1 MSTGPNYSI
10 QKLFFN
16 LAWRMELLV
25 TRYKPWIMIILL
37 VLLVSFA
44 IYRWWQGPLLPS
56 YEVVS
61 SPLIQTVV
69 ASGRVEKVSRTQIG
83 SEITGVVLERLVQEG
98 DRVSRG
104 DVLLVLKSDE
114 ISAQVR
120 QAEAELK
127 ELATTR
133 RPQAEF
139 DLANAKVQL
148 EQAQREAVRRRNT
161 ELGILSAEER
171 EKSIEAEKLARNNLE
186 SARLKVAS
194 LAPDKVE
201 ETKLRE
207 QLAALQAQLAKTKI
221 RAEVSG
227 IILTRNVEPGD
238 LVQPSQ
244 TLFTI
249 ALDGATEIRVPFDER
264 NLPLLALQQ
273 KAAVITDAYPDQPF
287 PAHINFIAPSIDAQR
302 GTVDVRLTVDPVP
315 DFLRQDMTVS
325 VNVETNKRE
334 QTLVIPNDAL
344 SSISGN
350 KAMVILVRDRKI
362 QRHPITL
369 GLRGLVMSEV
379 VAGLKEGDH
388 VLTDAESVLK
398 DGIRVRI
405 EQTKRV
411 LQSQTDPTNSKNE
424 LPVKFD

>member
-1 MSTGPNYSI
+1 
-10 QKLFFN
+10 
-16 LAWRMELLV
+16 MELLV

-350 KAMVILVRDRKI
+350 KAMVILVRNRKI

>member
-1 MSTGPNYSI
+1 
-10 QKLFFN
+10 
-16 LAWRMELLV
+16 MELLV

-44 IYRWWQGPLLPS
+44 TYRWWQGPLLPS

-133 RPQAEF
+133 RPQAEV

-194 LAPDKVE
+194 LARDKVE

-207 QLAALQAQLAKTKI
+207 RLAALQAQLAKTKI

-273 KAAVITDAYPDQPF
+273 KAAVITDAYPNQPF

-302 GTVDVRLTVDPVP
+302 GTIDVRLTVDPVP

-334 QTLVIPNDAL
+334 RTLVIPNDAL

-379 VAGLKEGDH
+379 VVGLKEGDH

-398 DGIRVRI
+398 DGTRVRI

>member
-1 MSTGPNYSI
+1 
-10 QKLFFN
+10 
-16 LAWRMELLV
+16 MELLV

-37 VLLVSFA
+37 VLVVSFA
-44 IYRWWQGPLLPS
+44 TYRWWQGPLLPS

-133 RPQAEF
+133 RPQAEV

-148 EQAQREAVRRRNT
+148 EQAQREALRRRNS

-171 EKSIEAEKLARNNLE
+171 EKSIEAERLARNNLE

-207 QLAALQAQLAKTKI
+207 RLAALQAQLAKTKI

-273 KAAVITDAYPDQPF
+273 KAAVIADAYPDQPF

-325 VNVETNKRE
+325 VNVETNQRE
-334 QTLVIPNDAL
+334 RTLVIPNDAL

-379 VAGLKEGDH
+379 VAGLKEGDY

-398 DGIRVRI
+398 DGTRVRI

-411 LQSQTDPTNSKNE
+411 LQSQADQTNSKNE

>member
-1 MSTGPNYSI
+1 M
-10 QKLFFN
+10 
-16 LAWRMELLV
+16 LV

-334 QTLVIPNDAL
+334 RTLVIPNDAL

>member
-1 MSTGPNYSI
+1 M
-10 QKLFFN
+10 
-16 LAWRMELLV
+16 LV

-398 DGIRVRI
+398 DGTRVRI
-405 EQTKRV
+405 EKTKPV
-411 LQSQTDPTNSKNE
+411 FQSQTDQKNSKNE

>member
-1 MSTGPNYSI
+1 
-10 QKLFFN
+10 
-16 LAWRMELLV
+16 MELLV

-207 QLAALQAQLAKTKI
+207 RLAALQAQLAKTKI

-334 QTLVIPNDAL
+334 RTLVIPNDAL

>member
-1 MSTGPNYSI
+1 
-10 QKLFFN
+10 
-16 LAWRMELLV
+16 MELLV
-25 TRYKPWIMIILL
+25 TRYKPLIMIILL

>member
-1 MSTGPNYSI
+1 
-10 QKLFFN
+10 
-16 LAWRMELLV
+16 MELLV

-120 QAEAELK
+120 QAETELK

-398 DGIRVRI
+398 DGTRVRI

>member
-1 MSTGPNYSI
+1 
-10 QKLFFN
+10 
-16 LAWRMELLV
+16 MELLV

-98 DRVSRG
+98 DRVYRG

-139 DLANAKVQL
+139 DLANAKVKL

-186 SARLKVAS
+186 SARLKFAS

-302 GTVDVRLTVDPVP
+302 GTIDVRLTVDPVP

-334 QTLVIPNDAL
+334 RTLVIPNDAL

>member
-1 MSTGPNYSI
+1 MT
-10 QKLFFN
+10 
-16 LAWRMELLV
+16 WRMQLLV
-25 TRYKPWIMIILL
+25 TRYKSLIII
-37 VLLVSFA
+37 VLLFFLA
-44 IYRWWQGPLLPS
+44 GFFLFRWWQGRLLPS

-104 DVLLVLKSDE
+104 DVLLILKSDE

-133 RPQAEF
+133 RPQAEV

-171 EKSIEAEKLARNNLE
+171 EKSIEAERLARNNLE

-201 ETKLRE
+201 EIKLRE
-207 QLAALQAQLAKTKI
+207 RLAVLQAQLSRTKI

-273 KAAVITDAYPDQPF
+273 KAAVIADAYPDQPF

-315 DFLRQDMTVS
+315 DFLRQDMTIS

-334 QTLVIPNDAL
+334 RTLVIPNDAL

-398 DGIRVRI
+398 DGTRVRI

-411 LQSQTDPTNSKNE
+411 LQSQMDQTNSKNE

>member
-1 MSTGPNYSI
+1 
-10 QKLFFN
+10 
-16 LAWRMELLV
+16 MELLV
-25 TRYKPWIMIILL
+25 IRYKPWIMIILL

>member
-1 MSTGPNYSI
+1 
-10 QKLFFN
+10 
-16 LAWRMELLV
+16 MELLV

-302 GTVDVRLTVDPVP
+302 GTIDVRLTVDPVP

-334 QTLVIPNDAL
+334 RTLVIPNDAL

-405 EQTKRV
+405 EKTKRV
-411 LQSQTDPTNSKNE
+411 FQSQTDQTNSKNE

>member
-1 MSTGPNYSI
+1 
-10 QKLFFN
+10 
-16 LAWRMELLV
+16 MELLV

-207 QLAALQAQLAKTKI
+207 RLAALQAQLAKTKI

>member
-1 MSTGPNYSI
+1 
-10 QKLFFN
+10 
-16 LAWRMELLV
+16 MELLV

-171 EKSIEAEKLARNNLE
+171 EKSIEAERLARNNLE

-398 DGIRVRI
+398 DGTRVRI

>member
-1 MSTGPNYSI
+1 
-10 QKLFFN
+10 
-16 LAWRMELLV
+16 MELLV

-161 ELGILSAEER
+161 ELGILSAE
-171 EKSIEAEKLARNNLE
+171 KNSPVIIWN
-186 SARLKVAS
+186 
-194 LAPDKVE
+194 
-201 ETKLRE
+201 
-207 QLAALQAQLAKTKI
+207 QL
-221 RAEVSG
+221 
-227 IILTRNVEPGD
+227 D
-238 LVQPSQ
+238 
-244 TLFTI
+244 
-249 ALDGATEIRVPFDER
+249 
-264 NLPLLALQQ
+264 
-273 KAAVITDAYPDQPF
+273 
-287 PAHINFIAPSIDAQR
+287 
-302 GTVDVRLTVDPVP
+302 
-315 DFLRQDMTVS
+315 
-325 VNVETNKRE
+325 
-334 QTLVIPNDAL
+334 
-344 SSISGN
+344 
-350 KAMVILVRDRKI
+350 
-362 QRHPITL
+362 
-369 GLRGLVMSEV
+369 
-379 VAGLKEGDH
+379 
-388 VLTDAESVLK
+388 
-398 DGIRVRI
+398 
-405 EQTKRV
+405 
-411 LQSQTDPTNSKNE
+411 
-424 LPVKFD
+424 

>member
-1 MSTGPNYSI
+1 
-10 QKLFFN
+10 
-16 LAWRMELLV
+16 MELLV
-25 TRYKPWIMIILL
+25 THYKPWIMIILL
-37 VLLVSFA
+37 VLAVSFA
-44 IYRWWQGPLLPS
+44 TYRWWQGPLLPS

-350 KAMVILVRDRKI
+350 KAMVILVRNRKI

>member
-1 MSTGPNYSI
+1 
-10 QKLFFN
+10 
-16 LAWRMELLV
+16 MELLV

-139 DLANAKVQL
+139 DLANAKVKL

-194 LAPDKVE
+194 LAPNKVE

-398 DGIRVRI
+398 DGTRVRI
-405 EQTKRV
+405 EKTKPV
-411 LQSQTDPTNSKNE
+411 FQSQTDQKNSKNE

>member
-1 MSTGPNYSI
+1 MD
-10 QKLFFN
+10 LFV
-16 LAWRMELLV
+16 A
-25 TRYKPWIMIILL
+25 RYKSLIIVVILIL
-37 VLLVSFA
+37 VASFA
-44 IYRWWQGPLLPS
+44 AYRWWQGPLLAG
-56 YEVVS
+56 YEVES
-61 SPLIQTVV
+61 SRLVQTVV
-69 ASGRVEKVSRTQIG
+69 ASGSVATVSRTQIG
-83 SEITGVVLERLVQEG
+83 SEITGVVLKRFVQEG
-98 DRVSRG
+98 DRVSSG

-127 ELATTR
+127 ELTTTK
-133 RPQAEF
+133 RPQAEV

-148 EQAQREAVRRRNT
+148 EQAQREAARRSNT

-171 EKSIEAEKLARNNLE
+171 EKSIEAERLARNNLE

-207 QLAALQAQLAKTKI
+207 RLAALQAQLAKTKI

-273 KAAVITDAYPDQPF
+273 KAAVIADAYPDQPF

-334 QTLVIPNDAL
+334 RTLVIPNDAL

-362 QRHPITL
+362 QHHPITL

-398 DGIRVRI
+398 DGTRVRI

-411 LQSQTDPTNSKNE
+411 LQSQADQTNSKNE

>member
-1 MSTGPNYSI
+1 
-10 QKLFFN
+10 
-16 LAWRMELLV
+16 MELLV

-44 IYRWWQGPLLPS
+44 IYRWWQGPLLPG

>member
-1 MSTGPNYSI
+1 
-10 QKLFFN
+10 
-16 LAWRMELLV
+16 MELLV
-25 TRYKPWIMIILL
+25 IRYKPWIMIIPL

-44 IYRWWQGPLLPS
+44 TYRWWQGPLLPS

-207 QLAALQAQLAKTKI
+207 RLAALQAQLAKTKI

>member
-1 MSTGPNYSI
+1 
-10 QKLFFN
+10 
-16 LAWRMELLV
+16 MELLV

-37 VLLVSFA
+37 VFLVSFA

>member
-1 MSTGPNYSI
+1 M
-10 QKLFFN
+10 
-16 LAWRMELLV
+16 LV

-398 DGIRVRI
+398 DGTRVRI

>member
-1 MSTGPNYSI
+1 
-10 QKLFFN
+10 
-16 LAWRMELLV
+16 MELLV

-133 RPQAEF
+133 RPQAEV

-207 QLAALQAQLAKTKI
+207 RLAALQAQLAKTKI

>member
-1 MSTGPNYSI
+1 M
-10 QKLFFN
+10 
-16 LAWRMELLV
+16 LV

-133 RPQAEF
+133 RPQAEV

>member
-1 MSTGPNYSI
+1 
-10 QKLFFN
+10 
-16 LAWRMELLV
+16 MELLV

-411 LQSQTDPTNSKNE
+411 LQSQTDQKNSKNE

>member
-1 MSTGPNYSI
+1 
-10 QKLFFN
+10 
-16 LAWRMELLV
+16 MELLV

-133 RPQAEF
+133 RPQAEV

-148 EQAQREAVRRRNT
+148 EQAQREALRRRNT

-171 EKSIEAEKLARNNLE
+171 EKSIEAERLARNNLE

-207 QLAALQAQLAKTKI
+207 RLAALQAQLAKTKI

-273 KAAVITDAYPDQPF
+273 KAAVIADAYPDQPF

-325 VNVETNKRE
+325 VNVETNQRE
-334 QTLVIPNDAL
+334 RTLVIPNDAL

-379 VAGLKEGDH
+379 VAGLKEGDY

-398 DGIRVRI
+398 DGTRVRI

-411 LQSQTDPTNSKNE
+411 LQSQADQTNSKNE

>member
-1 MSTGPNYSI
+1 
-10 QKLFFN
+10 
-16 LAWRMELLV
+16 MELLV
-25 TRYKPWIMIILL
+25 IRYKPWIMIILL
-37 VLLVSFA
+37 VLVVSFA
-44 IYRWWQGPLLPS
+44 TYRWWQGSLLPS

-133 RPQAEF
+133 RPQAEV

-148 EQAQREAVRRRNT
+148 EQAQREALRRRNT

-171 EKSIEAEKLARNNLE
+171 EKSIEAERLARNNLE

-207 QLAALQAQLAKTKI
+207 RLAALQAQLAKTKI

-273 KAAVITDAYPDQPF
+273 KAAVIADAYPDQPF

-325 VNVETNKRE
+325 VNVETNQRE
-334 QTLVIPNDAL
+334 RTLVIPNDAL

-379 VAGLKEGDH
+379 VAGLKEGDY

-398 DGIRVRI
+398 DGTRVRI

-411 LQSQTDPTNSKNE
+411 LQSQADQTNSKNE

>member
-1 MSTGPNYSI
+1 
-10 QKLFFN
+10 
-16 LAWRMELLV
+16 MELLV

-44 IYRWWQGPLLPS
+44 TYRWWQGPLLPS

-133 RPQAEF
+133 RPQAEV

-207 QLAALQAQLAKTKI
+207 RLAALQAQLAKTKI

-398 DGIRVRI
+398 DGTRVRI

>member
-1 MSTGPNYSI
+1 
-10 QKLFFN
+10 
-16 LAWRMELLV
+16 MELLV

-133 RPQAEF
+133 RPQAEV

-273 KAAVITDAYPDQPF
+273 KAAVITDAYPNQPF

-334 QTLVIPNDAL
+334 RTLVIPNDAL

-398 DGIRVRI
+398 DGTRVRI

>member
-1 MSTGPNYSI
+1 
-10 QKLFFN
+10 
-16 LAWRMELLV
+16 MELLV

-104 DVLLVLKSDE
+104 DILLVLKSDE

>member
-1 MSTGPNYSI
+1 M
-10 QKLFFN
+10 
-16 LAWRMELLV
+16 LV

-44 IYRWWQGPLLPS
+44 TYRWWQGPLLPS

-133 RPQAEF
+133 RPQAEV

-207 QLAALQAQLAKTKI
+207 RLAALQAQVAKTKI

-273 KAAVITDAYPDQPF
+273 KASVITDAYPDQPF

-302 GTVDVRLTVDPVP
+302 GTIDIRLTVDPVP

-334 QTLVIPNDAL
+334 RTLVIPNDAL

-398 DGIRVRI
+398 DGTRVRI

>member
-1 MSTGPNYSI
+1 MRV
-10 QKLFFN
+10 
-16 LAWRMELLV
+16 AH
-25 TRYKPWIMIILL
+25 YKSLIIILL
-37 VLLVSFA
+37 ILVIGFVT
-44 IYRWWQGPLLPS
+44 YRWWQGPLLPS
-56 YEVVS
+56 YQVIS
-61 SPLIQTVV
+61 SPLVQTVV
-69 ASGRVEKVSRTQIG
+69 ASGRVETVSRAQIG

-104 DVLLVLKSDE
+104 DVLLILKSDE

-133 RPQAEF
+133 RPQAEV

-148 EQAQREAVRRRNT
+148 EQAQREAVRRKGT

-171 EKSIEAEKLARNNLE
+171 EKSLETERVARNNLE
-186 SARLKVAS
+186 SARIKAVA
-194 LAPDKVE
+194 LAKGNVE
-201 ETKLRE
+201 ETMLRE
-207 QLAALQAQLAKTKI
+207 RLAALQAQLAKTKI
-221 RAEVSG
+221 RAEVDG
-227 IILTRNVEPGD
+227 TVLTRNVEPGD

-273 KAAVITDAYPDQPF
+273 KAVVVADAYPDRPF
-287 PAHINFIAPSIDAQR
+287 PAQINFIAPSIDAQR
-302 GTVDVRLTVDPVP
+302 GTVDVRLTVNPVP

-325 VNVETNKRE
+325 VNVETNKR
-334 QTLVIPNDAL
+334 QRTLVIPNDAL
-344 SSISGN
+344 SAISGN
-350 KAMVILVRDRKI
+350 KATVILIREGKI
-362 QRHPITL
+362 QRHQITL

-379 VAGLKEGDH
+379 VAGLKEGDQ
-388 VLTDAESVLK
+388 VLADAESQLK
-398 DGIRVRI
+398 DGTRVRI
-405 EQTKRV
+405 EQTQSV
-411 LQSQTDPTNSKNE
+411 LHNQADQTDSKNE

>member
-1 MSTGPNYSI
+1 M
-10 QKLFFN
+10 
-16 LAWRMELLV
+16 LV

-379 VAGLKEGDH
+379 VTGLKEGDH

-398 DGIRVRI
+398 DGTRVRI

>member
-1 MSTGPNYSI
+1 M
-10 QKLFFN
+10 
-16 LAWRMELLV
+16 LV

-379 VAGLKEGDH
+379 VAGLKQGDH

>member
-1 MSTGPNYSI
+1 
-10 QKLFFN
+10 
-16 LAWRMELLV
+16 MELLV

-44 IYRWWQGPLLPS
+44 TYRWWQGPLLPS

-133 RPQAEF
+133 RPQAEV

-186 SARLKVAS
+186 SARLKVSS
-194 LAPDKVE
+194 LARDKVE

-207 QLAALQAQLAKTKI
+207 RLAALQAQLAKTKI

-273 KAAVITDAYPDQPF
+273 KAAVITDAYPNQPF

-334 QTLVIPNDAL
+334 RTLVIPNDAL

-388 VLTDAESVLK
+388 VLIDAESVLK
-398 DGIRVRI
+398 DGTRVRI

>member
-1 MSTGPNYSI
+1 M
-10 QKLFFN
+10 
-16 LAWRMELLV
+16 LV

-37 VLLVSFA
+37 VFLVSFA